1 MTNVRGDEYCV
12 LPWQEKEEKS
22 ERISQLEEEAKVSSP
37 PSPATHTRT

>member
-12 LPWQEKEEKS
+12 LQEKEEKS

-37 PSPATHTRT
+37 PSPAPHTHT